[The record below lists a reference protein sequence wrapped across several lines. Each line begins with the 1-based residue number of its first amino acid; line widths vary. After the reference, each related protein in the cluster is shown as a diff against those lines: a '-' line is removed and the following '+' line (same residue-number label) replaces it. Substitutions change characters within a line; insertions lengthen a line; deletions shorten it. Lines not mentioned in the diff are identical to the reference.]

1 MRGSLSPLAAWF
13 RGSRPK
19 VRLRQQIGA
28 RLLSSHSSTSPQIA
42 IIGAG
47 PAGLTLARLLQKNG
61 VRCKVFEGE
70 KDRHTREQG
79 GSLDMHPDKGL
90 LVIKEAGLYDK
101 FLEHA
106 RPEGDVMRILRSDGK
121 VLLDEGEDQGGKVE
135 DTKSQDGEVNG
146 RPEIDRTKL
155 RDILFESLEP
165 DTIQWGHRLARVQ
178 PSSDQTN
185 TAFTLEFA
193 SGSPSGAFDLVVG
206 ADGAWSRV
214 RHLLTDAQPVY
225 SGIGGIEVRITDI
238 DARAPDLARRVG
250 NGTCSSYGDNRA
262 VMSQRN
268 GDGSVRTYAFVR
280 MDAGWLEQSSIDF
293 KGDTREAL
301 RRFVEMYFGSWEDE
315 GAKAMVLRAD
325 LDAVVVRNI
334 WMLPVG
340 TRWAHRN
347 GVTLIGDA
355 AHVMPPFAGVGVNV
369 AMQDAL
375 VLAKHITGVKDLTDD
390 SAISRAIRDYE
401 GEMFDRAEAHARE
414 TMHFQDMQFSER
426 GPYPLVEYFEK
437 QMAAAPAGTKK

>member
-1 MRGSLSPLAAWF
+1 M
-13 RGSRPK
+13 
-19 VRLRQQIGA
+19 
-28 RLLSSHSSTSPQIA
+28 
-42 IIGAG
+42 
-47 PAGLTLARLLQKNG
+47 ARLLQKNG

-347 GVTLIGDA
+347 G
-355 AHVMPPFAGVGVNV
+355 
-369 AMQDAL
+369 
-375 VLAKHITGVKDLTDD
+375 
-390 SAISRAIRDYE
+390 
-401 GEMFDRAEAHARE
+401 
-414 TMHFQDMQFSER
+414 
-426 GPYPLVEYFEK
+426 
-437 QMAAAPAGTKK
+437 